1 MAAST
6 SNVWTQMN
14 YIPPRGQCN
23 HKPSL
28 LAARCP
34 CLRFMLHPLKVSI
47 AADLRLRLRR
57 RWILHLLT
65 QMQSSSSYECDGC
78 GHHAS
83 FHSMENKA
91 EDEIRK
97 RWETEEKER
106 AERSDE
112 ARQRPKK
119 RMRAIEYNRDDD
131 DTELNRAISELMQ
144 GAKPKPKASVTTRKK
159 PAKVAGARAKQKASE
174 ITDDD
179 TVVELD

>member
-1 MAAST
+1 
-6 SNVWTQMN
+6 
-14 YIPPRGQCN
+14 
-23 HKPSL
+23 
-28 LAARCP
+28 
-34 CLRFMLHPLKVSI
+34 
-47 AADLRLRLRR
+47 
-57 RWILHLLT
+57 
-65 QMQSSSSYECDGC
+65 
-78 GHHAS
+78 
-83 FHSMENKA
+83 MENKA